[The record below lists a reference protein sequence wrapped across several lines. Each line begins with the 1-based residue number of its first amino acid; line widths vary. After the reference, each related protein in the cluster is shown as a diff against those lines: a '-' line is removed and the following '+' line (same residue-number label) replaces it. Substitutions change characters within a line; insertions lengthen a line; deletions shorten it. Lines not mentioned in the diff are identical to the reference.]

1 MTVRDILHVGHPL
14 LRERSR
20 EVTLDELASAAMQT
34 LIDDLVA
41 SFKRDVLIRVFGH
54 LDSIVDCSRVGSYE
68 LNLLFVSILCR
79 PARRSDGLCQRHTR
93 N

>member
-34 LIDDLVA
+34 LIDDLVDTMRA
-41 SFKRDVLIRVFGH
+41 ANGAGIAAPQIG
-54 LDSIVDCSRVGSYE
+54 E
-68 LNLLFVSILCR
+68 LVRITTIEVNQN
-79 PARRSDGLCQRHTR
+79 QRYPYKPTIPLTVVR
-93 N
+93 